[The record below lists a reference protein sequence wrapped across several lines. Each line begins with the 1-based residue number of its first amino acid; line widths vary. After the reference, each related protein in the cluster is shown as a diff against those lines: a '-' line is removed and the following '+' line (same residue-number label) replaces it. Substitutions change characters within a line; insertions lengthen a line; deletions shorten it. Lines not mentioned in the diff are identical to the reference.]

1 MGFDFKELSSLIY
14 AAPLSGRVSL
24 IQTAGRILRECEGKQ
39 QPKIRCLV
47 DLSFPAQSFPEYRRA
62 QKIFKEEFQ
71 DVKLID
77 VEEK

>member
-47 DLSFPAQSFPEYRRA
+47 DLSFPAQSYPEYKRA
-62 QKIFKEEFQ
+62 KKIFTEEFNN
-71 DVKLID
+71 VKLID

>member
-1 MGFDFKELSSLIY
+1 MFDFKELSSLIY

-24 IQTAGRILRECEGKQ
+24 IQTAGRVLRECDGKQ

-47 DLSFPAQSFPEYRRA
+47 DLSFPSQSYPEYRRA
-62 QKIFKEEFQ
+62 QKVFREEFK
-71 DVKLID
+71 DVKIID